1 MGDETRQVVQVEPN
15 QECIRENTGGP
26 GGGNGTGL
34 KGVIHETSVY
44 CIYIYMYIG
53 GESNLVGDGGV
64 VRGDSRGI
72 PATSSRLQL

>member
-1 MGDETRQVVQVEPN
+1 MAETRRVVQVEPD

-34 KGVIHETSVY
+34 KGVMHKTSVPRVY
-44 CIYIYMYIG
+44 WWG
-53 GESNLVGDGGV
+53 VNLVGDGGV
-64 VRGDSRGI
+64 DRGDSRGI